1 MTFPTEWKVI
11 KFHGSTPPTSHLDGN
26 TYIYIYYPIRIT
38 ISHYLPS
45 VGYLQWLPS
54 TKMIMDRETQWGEP
68 RTWFTFM
75 LGFQS
80 MYIVVDRAFS
90 WSFKVSLD
98 LFICEWWHCDF
109 ASVCQPPSP
118 PSPPAPFRIL
128 FATLRMRASITFQ
141 RKFILATSDFCS
153 SLNNTVSPWDCTDFH
168 NLGWNDNFLELKR
181 VESNIETD
189 LAWILIFTSRCP
201 SANGLLKSK
210 WFEIHKKATMKQPWN
225 YRNSHPN
232 VDLICLNWLPPPQKN
247 KWFPIW
253 WIYR

>member
-1 MTFPTEWKVI
+1 MVPHHQPVILMTI
-11 KFHGSTPPTSHLDGN
+11 
-26 TYIYIYYPIRIT
+26 IYPIRIT

-54 TKMIMDRETQWGEP
+54 TKMIWGKP

-75 LGFQS
+75 LGFPS

-128 FATLRMRASITFQ
+128 FATLRLQWELQSRFNENS
-141 RKFILATSDFCS
+141 FCPHQICV
-153 SLNNTVSPWDCTDFH
+153 LLWIIQYLHEIALMFTT
-168 NLGWNDNFLELKR
+168 LGGM
-181 VESNIETD
+181 T
-189 LAWILIFTSRCP
+189 IF
-201 SANGLLKSK
+201 
-210 WFEIHKKATMKQPWN
+210 
-225 YRNSHPN
+225 
-232 VDLICLNWLPPPQKN
+232 
-247 KWFPIW
+247 
-253 WIYR
+253 